1 MIFDDRHPRCGVSVV
16 VIFNFQLLIFNLQNF
31 VHPTVLMLPAL
42 EAPLAE
48 QSTEVLLIHTTHET
62 RVTLAQM
69 LIDVGSRE
77 QLRLFALTGLAEV
90 LLAVFLHGWD
100 VAVGAIALLDVL
112 DLLGGEVM
120 TLPTV

>member
-1 MIFDDRHPRCGVSVV
+1 MF
-16 VIFNFQLLIFNLQNF
+16 
-31 VHPTVLMLPAL
+31 PAL

-48 QSTEVLLIHTTHET
+48 QSTEILLIHTTHEA
-62 RVTLAQM
+62 RVALAQVFV
-69 LIDVGSRE
+69 DVGSRE

-90 LLAVFLHGWD
+90 LLAVLLHRWN
-100 VAVGAIALLDVL
+100 VAVGAVALLDVL

>member
-1 MIFDDRHPRCGVSVV
+1 
-16 VIFNFQLLIFNLQNF
+16 
-31 VHPTVLMLPAL
+31 MLPAL

-62 RVTLAQM
+62 RVALAQV
-69 LIDVGSRE
+69 LIDVCSRE

-90 LLAVFLHGWD
+90 LLAVLLHGWD
-100 VAVGAIALLDVL
+100 VAVGTVALLDVL
-112 DLLGGEVM
+112 DLFSGEVM

>member
-1 MIFDDRHPRCGVSVV
+1 
-16 VIFNFQLLIFNLQNF
+16 
-31 VHPTVLMLPAL
+31 MLPAL
-42 EAPLAE
+42 ESPLAQ
-48 QSTEVLLIHTTHET
+48 QSTEVPLADPTHEA
-62 RVTLAQM
+62 RVALAQV

-90 LLAVFLHGWD
+90 SHAVLLHRWD
-100 VAVGAIALLDVL
+100 VTVGAVALLDVL

>member
-1 MIFDDRHPRCGVSVV
+1 M
-16 VIFNFQLLIFNLQNF
+16 
-31 VHPTVLMLPAL
+31 LMLSAL

-48 QSTEVLLIHTTHET
+48 QSTEILLIYPTHEA
-62 RVTLAQM
+62 RVALAQV

-90 LLAVFLHGWD
+90 SHAEFLHGWD
-100 VAVGAIALLDVL
+100 VSVGTVALLDVL
-112 DLLGGEVM
+112 DLLGDEVM

>member
-1 MIFDDRHPRCGVSVV
+1 MTFDYRHPRCGVSVI

-31 VHPTVLMLPAL
+31 VHPTVLMFPAL
-42 EAPLAE
+42 ETPLA
-48 QSTEVLLIHTTHET
+48 QQGTEVPLADPTHEA
-62 RVTLAQM
+62 RIALAQV

-90 LLAVFLHGWD
+90 SHAELLHGWD
-100 VAVGAIALLDVL
+100 VAVGTVALLDVL
-112 DLLGGEVM
+112 DLLGGEVV